1 MIVISYNL
9 LTKTGINES
18 MLIVMNILT
27 SIWED
32 KKVIPYG
39 RMPINYYGRNTGI
52 GKLQFGNH
60 HRNI

>member
-27 SIWED
+27 RIWED
-32 KKVIPYG
+32 KKVLLYG

-52 GKLQFGNH
+52 
-60 HRNI
+60 